1 MFDHLEDIIDNRP
14 EQLSDI
20 AGRMIYGAPSDT
32 SRPVSGPAQ
41 RRAEWLLKARPRPRL
56 QFTEQDYREAAVKAD
71 AQAERWAAMG
81 DLKHYEDF
89 TRRAELL
96 RQAADMMAEGAGA

>member
-20 AGRMIYGAPSDT
+20 AGRMIYDAPSDT
-32 SRPVSGPAQ
+32 ARPVTGPAQ
-41 RRAEWLLKARPRPRL
+41 RRAEWPLKARQRPRL
-56 QFTEQDYREAAVKAD
+56 QFTEQDYREAAAEAD
-71 AQAERWAAMG
+71 AQAERWAALG
-81 DLKHYEDF
+81 DLKHYEDS

-96 RQAADMMAEGAGA
+96 RQAADMMADEVGA